1 MKLLIHSKVWEWIG
15 IFVSLFIASMLTYMM
30 GRKLYKPC
38 YPLRPRQNECYFADD
53 KVNCIFLN
61 ENVWIS
67 IKISLKFV
75 PKGPI
80 NNIQVL
86 VQIVAWRR
94 PGAKPLSE
102 PMVASLL
109 THICVTRPQW
119 VNKTGPAI
127 VWERGVIFK
136 NIYKPSKFNGLNFQ
150 RWTKFHLANA
160 WVIHFGYSSKFH
172 TKYFDHALKG
182 DSYT

>member
-1 MKLLIHSKVWEWIG
+1 MKLLIHSKAWEWIG

-109 THICVTRPQW
+109 THIYVTRPQW
-119 VNKTGPAI
+119 VNKQR
-127 VWERGVIFK
+127 VLMHRHQ
-136 NIYKPSKFNGLNFQ
+136 GLNV
-150 RWTKFHLANA
+150 RHGLCH
-160 WVIHFGYSSKFH
+160 IYMRYLYIYMSC
-172 TKYFDHALKG
+172 L
-182 DSYT
+182 